1 MSRLFKPKQE
11 PQRDNLVDFHPKD
24 ELLLDY
30 AAAALLEQEAKEFA
44 EAAQEVENLSYDFDA
59 LDQRVYANLAA
70 AQAKAKKAKRLSRLK
85 LLGKT
90 AAVFVIAVLLSGG
103 LLYNTTEAFRIEI
116 KNIFYSIRETFTSVS
131 VQEEVTPEDVSGFPL
146 QATYLPPNFMLLEEK
161 EYYVRYE
168 DSNGHFIDIECFP
181 HGVSTNIDSENAT
194 YEEIEVNEN
203 LVQLYTKDGEFA
215 AVWRNGDETF
225 SASGNIELEE
235 FIRFLEG
242 LEAKA

>member
-131 VQEEVTPEDVSGFPL
+131 VQEEVAKEDTIGFPL
-146 QATYLPPNFMLLEEK
+146 EATYFLNGFEL
-161 EYYVRYE
+161 VE
-168 DSNGHFIDIECFP
+168 DNANYLRFEDQTGCVVTVEHIAAGRSL
-181 HGVSTNIDSENAT
+181 NIDSEDAV
-194 YEEIEVNEN
+194 YEKIEINQIPVEI
-203 LVQLYTKDGEFA
+203 YTKGEDINV
-215 AVWRNGDETF
+215 VWKTGNDTYY
-225 SASGNIELEE
+225 ASGNIEREE